1 MTDAKLTVS
10 LGKKDQEANNP
21 KIVMDKS
28 NNWNTDKVGE
38 PEESQYVDNTKLVI
52 SDGDAGTN
60 LDEEIR
66 LLELELKEQEQ

>member
-28 NNWNTDKVGE
+28 NNWNTDKIGE
-38 PEESQYVDNTKLVI
+38 PEES
-52 SDGDAGTN
+52 
-60 LDEEIR
+60 
-66 LLELELKEQEQ
+66 